1 MANVKSALEI
11 ALEKA
16 DKIGVLS
23 PEEKDMMKDEGKI
36 TEILREFFLGKID
49 PNGLWQRFKGSKPAL
64 LRTAQM
70 NLIDTLSINSLP
82 EELQLKKKGILAIE
96 TLKEQPNT
104 VVIESS
110 LQAIEV
116 LKKEYEE
123 MIVQVTADLMKHIEG
138 NPQLRMKQMKTPDGR
153 TMQVAV
159 SVEEAVKAKLDEYL
173 SQNEEQYLGEFS
185 GIIEELTMQ
194 VR

>member
-1 MANVKSALEI
+1 MAKVKSALEI

-16 DKIGVLS
+16 DKVGVLS

-49 PNGLWQRFKGSKPAL
+49 SNGLWQKFKGSKPAL

-70 NLIDTLSINSLP
+70 NLIDTLSFKSFP
-82 EELQLKKKGILAIE
+82 EELQSKKKGILAIE

-110 LQAIEV
+110 LQALEL
-116 LKKEYEE
+116 LKKESEE
-123 MIVQVTADLMKHIEG
+123 MIVQVTADLRKHIES
-138 NPQLRMKQMKTPDGR
+138 NPQLRVKQMRAPDGR

-159 SVEEAVKAKLDEYL
+159 SVDEAVKAKLDEYL
-173 SQNEEQYLGEFS
+173 TQNEEQYANEFS
-185 GIIEELTMQ
+185 GIIEELKMQ
-194 VR
+194 IQ

>member
-1 MANVKSALEI
+1 MANVKSALEL

-23 PEEKDMMKDEGKI
+23 TEEKALMQDEAKI
-36 TEILREFFLGKID
+36 TEILREFFLGRID
-49 PNGLWQRFKGSKPAL
+49 SNGLWQKFKGSKPAL

-70 NLIDTLSINSLP
+70 SLIDTLNITGLP
-82 EELQLKKKGILAIE
+82 EELQSKKKGILAIE

-116 LKKEYEE
+116 LKKEYEGMKE
-123 MIVQVTADLMKHIEG
+123 QIVDDLRKHIEG
-138 NPQLRMKQMKTPDGR
+138 NPQLRMKQVRSPDGR

-173 SQNEEQYLGEFS
+173 PQQEEQYAKDFS
-185 GIIEELTMQ
+185 GIIEELKMQ

>member
-1 MANVKSALEI
+1 MANVKSALEL

-23 PEEKDMMKDEGKI
+23 PEEKDMMRDEGKI
-36 TEILREFFLGKID
+36 TEILREFYLGKID

-70 NLIDTLSINSLP
+70 NLIDTLGINGLP
-82 EELQLKKKGILAIE
+82 EELQSKKKGILAIE

-116 LKKEYEE
+116 LKKEYED
-123 MIVQVTADLMKHIEG
+123 MKVQIAADIKKHIEG
-138 NPQLRMKQMKTPDGR
+138 NPQLRMKQMRGPDGR

-173 SQNEEQYLGEFS
+173 PQHEEQYVNDFS
-185 GIIEELTMQ
+185 GIIEELKMQ
-194 VR
+194 IK

>member
-49 PNGLWQRFKGSKPAL
+49 SNVLWQRFRGSKPAL
-64 LRTAQM
+64 LRTAQL
-70 NLIDTLSINSLP
+70 NLIDTLSVNSLP
-82 EELQLKKKGILAIE
+82 EDLQSKKKGILAIE

-110 LQAIEV
+110 LQALEV

-123 MIVQVTADLMKHIEG
+123 MIAQTTDGPEKAYREQSSTESETDEG
-138 NPQLRMKQMKTPDGR
+138 PGR
-153 TMQVAV
+153 KDDAGCGF
-159 SVEEAVKAKLDEYL
+159 SRRGCKGKA
-173 SQNEEQYLGEFS
+173 
-185 GIIEELTMQ
+185 
-194 VR
+194 

>member
-1 MANVKSALEI
+1 MAKVKSALEI

-23 PEEKDMMKDEGKI
+23 TEEKDMMKDEGKI

-49 PNGLWQRFKGSKPAL
+49 SNVLWQRFKGSKPAL

-70 NLIDTLSINSLP
+70 NLIDSLGINSLP
-82 EELQLKKKGILAIE
+82 EELQSKKKGILAIE

-116 LKKEYEE
+116 LRKEYDGMKEQ
-123 MIVQVTADLMKHIEG
+123 IVADLKKHIEG
-138 NPQLRMKQMKTPDGR
+138 NPQLRMKQVRTPDGR

-185 GIIEELTMQ
+185 GIIEELKMQ

>member
-1 MANVKSALEI
+1 MAKVKSALEI

-49 PNGLWQRFKGSKPAL
+49 SNVLWQRFKGSKPAL
-64 LRTAQM
+64 LRIAQM

-82 EELQLKKKGILAIE
+82 EELQSKKKGILAIE
-96 TLKEQPNT
+96 TLKEQPGT
-104 VVIESS
+104 VVVESS
-110 LQAIEV
+110 LQALEV

-123 MIVQVTADLMKHIEG
+123 MIVQVTADLMKHIES

-159 SVEEAVKAKLDEYL
+159 SVEEAVKAKLEEYM
-173 SQNEEQYLGEFS
+173 SQHEEQYVNEFS
-185 GIIEELTMQ
+185 GIIEELKMQ

>member
-23 PEEKDMMKDEGKI
+23 QEEKDMMKDEGKI

-49 PNGLWQRFKGSKPAL
+49 ANVLWQRFRGSKPAL
-64 LRTAQM
+64 LRTAQL
-70 NLIDTLSINSLP
+70 NLIDTLSVNSLP
-82 EELQLKKKGILAIE
+82 EDLQSKKKGILAIE

-110 LQAIEV
+110 LQALEV

-123 MIVQVTADLMKHIEG
+123 MIAQTTEDLRKHIEG
-138 NPQLRMKQMKTPDGR
+138 NPQLRMKQVRTPDGR

-159 SVEEAVKAKLDEYL
+159 SVEEAVKAKLEEYM

-185 GIIEELTMQ
+185 GIIEELKMQ
-194 VR
+194 VQ

>member
-1 MANVKSALEI
+1 MANVKSALEL

-23 PEEKDMMKDEGKI
+23 AEEKALMQDEAKI
-36 TEILREFFLGKID
+36 TEILREFFQGKID
-49 PNGLWQRFKGSKPAL
+49 SNGLWQKFKGGKPEL
-64 LRTAQM
+64 LRAAQI
-70 NLIDTLSINSLP
+70 NLIDTLGINGMP
-82 EELQLKKKGILAIE
+82 EELQSKKKAILAIE

-116 LKKEYEE
+116 LKKEYEGMKE
-123 MIVQVTADLMKHIEG
+123 QIVADLKKHIEG
-138 NPQLRMKQMKTPDGR
+138 NPQLRMKQMRSPDGR

-173 SQNEEQYLGEFS
+173 PQHEEQYANDFS
-185 GIIEELTMQ
+185 GIIEELKMQ
-194 VR
+194 VQ

>member
-1 MANVKSALEI
+1 MANVKSALEL

-23 PEEKDMMKDEGKI
+23 AEEKALMQDEAKI

-49 PNGLWQRFKGSKPAL
+49 SNGLWKKFRGGKPEL
-64 LRTAQM
+64 LRSAQM
-70 NLIDTLSINSLP
+70 SLIDTLSLNGMP
-82 EELQLKKKGILAIE
+82 EELQSKKEGILAIE

-116 LKKEYEE
+116 LRKEYEGMKE
-123 MIVQVTADLMKHIEG
+123 QIAADLTKHIEG
-138 NPQLRMKQMKTPDGR
+138 NPQLRMKQVRTPDGR

-173 SQNEEQYLGEFS
+173 SQHEEQYANDFS
-185 GIIEELTMQ
+185 GIIEELKMQ